1 MRTLLHFWLSPF
13 CRKVRL
19 VLDEKRAEFQMEIEA
34 DWDRNEDLLKL
45 NPAGELPVLVE
56 ADGSALS
63 GSDAIC
69 EYLDELYPEPSLFGR
84 QALARAEARRLIY
97 WFDRKFYWEVTK
109 NLVDEK
115 ITKRLRGFGEPESQS
130 IRTGYA
136 NIHQHLN
143 YIAYLVDRRNWLAGN
158 EMTLADLTAAAHL
171 SCIDYVGDVPW
182 EQHMSAKNWY
192 ARVKSRP
199 SFRSILQD
207 QVPGTLPA
215 KHYTNLD
222 F

>member
-1 MRTLLHFWLSPF
+1 MAVAATTELESINIML
-13 CRKVRL
+13 
-19 VLDEKRAEFQMEIEA
+19 AAIGEA
-34 DWDRNEDLLKL
+34 PINSLT
-45 NPAGELPVLVE
+45 GTLPVD
-56 ADGSALS
+56 ARIAQSTLS
-63 GSDAIC
+63 
-69 EYLDELYPEPSLFGR
+69 
-84 QALARAEARRLIY
+84 
-97 WFDRKFYWEVTK
+97 EVNKSVQSEGWSFNTEIDVK
-109 NLVDEK
+109 LSRDNTNHVHLSTNILRVD
-115 ITKRLRGFGEPESQS
+115 
-130 IRTGYA
+130 A

-215 KHYTNLD
+215 KHYNNLD